1 MQEAV
6 LSAIVALL
14 FLPSLGFG
22 QAALTDQQVIEQI
35 IQQSLKEY
43 HDRGRPCDCPDDR
56 ARDGSLC
63 GGRSAYIRP
72 GRDRKSTRL
81 NSSHQIISYA
91 VFCLKKKTNRLI
103 AMKID

>member
-63 GGRSAYIRP
+63 GGRRAYIRP
-72 GRDRKSTRL
+72 GRAEPKC
-81 NSSHQIISYA
+81 YA
-91 VFCLKKKTNRLI
+91 KDVTNADIEAYRARI
-103 AMKID
+103 RGG